1 MIALLL
7 AAALVPSAAPKKKT
21 IAVGDNYY
29 APGKVTVAKDA
40 TVTFK
45 WPSAEE
51 AGDVHDVKLKSGPKH
66 VKKFHSQP
74 ASSDYSF
81 KRKLTVA
88 GKYSIVCTL
97 HANMRMTIR
106 VKH

>member
-51 AGDVHDVKLKSGPKH
+51 AGDVHDVKLKSGPRGA
-66 VKKFHSQP
+66 KKFHSEQ
-74 ASSDYSF
+74 ASADYSY

-88 GKYSIVCTL
+88 GTYKLICTL
-97 HANMRMTIR
+97 HEEMKITVL
-106 VKH
+106 VK